1 MVRELGVDA
10 AEARIKEAAQVIA
23 PKTDTVNK
31 TDIRFFIRKSLVLEH
46 EFAVI
51 AYGDALWGQWAFS
64 AKGERLSA
72 AWSAIGRQDLRGW
85 RAQVHAID
93 RQPTRRGKHR
103 TRERKTFR
111 DIVGDKKG
119 VSAPRVIGSCLVRAH
134 DRRKSGSPERVA
146 MRGP

>member
-1 MVRELGVDA
+1 MVRELGADA

-85 RAQVHAID
+85 
-93 RQPTRRGKHR
+93 
-103 TRERKTFR
+103 
-111 DIVGDKKG
+111 
-119 VSAPRVIGSCLVRAH
+119 
-134 DRRKSGSPERVA
+134 
-146 MRGP
+146 

>member
-31 TDIRFFIRKSLVLEH
+31 TEIRFFIRKSLVWEH
-46 EFAVI
+46 E
-51 AYGDALWGQWAFS
+51 S
-64 AKGERLSA
+64 AGSARGGPLCRARGRSVQKGERLSA

-93 RQPTRRGKHR
+93 RQPRRRGQ
-103 TRERKTFR
+103 
-111 DIVGDKKG
+111 
-119 VSAPRVIGSCLVRAH
+119 
-134 DRRKSGSPERVA
+134 
-146 MRGP
+146 